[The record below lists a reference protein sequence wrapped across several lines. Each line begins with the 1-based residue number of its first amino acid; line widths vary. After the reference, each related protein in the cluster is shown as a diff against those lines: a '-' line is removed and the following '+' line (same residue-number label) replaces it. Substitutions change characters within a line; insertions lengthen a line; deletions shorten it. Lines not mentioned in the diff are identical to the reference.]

1 MAAVTSIDGDEATA
15 GTEGESKRMEAFR
28 VTLNNPDGTSAVTYR
43 ANVQDKGWLDWQ
55 NSGEIAG
62 TEGQSLRVEALEIKL
77 TGELAEKYDVVYR
90 AHCEGIGWTDWVK
103 NGETAG
109 TQGQNKRVEAIQIK
123 LVIKL
128 QPGTNKPNR

>member
-1 MAAVTSIDGDEATA
+1 
-15 GTEGESKRMEAFR
+15 MEAFR
-28 VTLNNPDGTSAVTYR
+28 VLLNNPDGTSAVTYR
-43 ANVQDKGWLDWQ
+43 ANVQGNEWLEWQ
-55 NSGEIAG
+55 NSGGIAG

-77 TGELAEKYDVVYR
+77 TGELAKKYDVVYR